1 MPQRT
6 TASDRSEARLAGL
19 VAIVTGASAGIGQ
32 GVASLEQGRSSI
44 KLVVQNCLV
53 GLEGHWGKQE
63 IRTAVVRAPE
73 AKRWMSLDR
82 ALRADARLP
91 PLRRR

>member
-19 VAIVTGASAGIGQ
+19 VAIVTGASSGIGQ
-32 GVASLEQGRSSI
+32 GVASLEQDRNSF

-53 GLEGHWGKQE
+53 GLEGHSGEQE

-91 PLRRR
+91 LLRRR